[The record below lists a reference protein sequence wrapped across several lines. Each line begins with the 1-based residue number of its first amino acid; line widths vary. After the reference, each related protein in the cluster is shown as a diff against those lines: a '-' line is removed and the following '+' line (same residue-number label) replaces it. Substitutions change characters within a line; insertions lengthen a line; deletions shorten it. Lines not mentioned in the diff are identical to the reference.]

1 MEIPIIN
8 LEIRIGDNQTAIL
21 KINQDEDIELKLNEF
36 CKKYKIDTEIKR
48 ILMDKILDRIKKEN
62 ESIYEEEEEEND
74 SSHDKNDISAADITN
89 YQESYIKEKSV
100 AYKTY
105 SAEPVK
111 RKNSDEKPSL
121 YERFKNKIE
130 DKKEHII
137 HVIERQK
144 QEEMREAT
152 FHPKISD
159 NSIRLTEFL
168 SNSRVEERLLNYG
181 KDIKERVL
189 KKQTNKNIKENDFPF
204 RPSIN
209 NKSKIL
215 SSKASKKR
223 EVEIERI
230 TMKDNYKTEVVKTES
245 NDLNDKLD
253 TVSFNDG
260 PFNINKSNLNTSSKY
275 TFSNMKA
282 PSSKLTTYGSFIK
295 LDEKDNILTNV
306 DLSIRTDSSRSKSKK
321 KCKKKTIKNKPIHEV
336 LYKEVALKNDKK
348 KKLEKEYMNKIC
360 PFKPNIADSVKIIN
374 KEENKE
380 EFIKRLLSSKKLNEQ
395 IIVSL
400 KKKQE
405 KEDCSK
411 STIKSRS
418 SVKLK
423 TKNEKKDHLESFYD
437 QKLIE
442 GKLKVQNEELLN
454 NLEKKKQWLESSM
467 KTVLRVKI
475 EKYKEIFDLLDGDN
489 DGYISSKKIKLS
501 DIPLKILE
509 TLTPF
514 LNELQSK
521 NIAMNFKEF
530 CINADKLMNKMIFSS
545 KR

>member
-223 EVEIERI
+223 EVEIERF

>member
-223 EVEIERI
+223 EVEIERF

-360 PFKPNIADSVKIIN
+360 PFNPNIADSVKIIN
-374 KEENKE
+374 REENKE

>member
-223 EVEIERI
+223 EVEIERF

-360 PFKPNIADSVKIIN
+360 PFKPNIAD
-374 KEENKE
+374 
-380 EFIKRLLSSKKLNEQ
+380 KK
-395 IIVSL
+395 
-400 KKKQE
+400 
-405 KEDCSK
+405 
-411 STIKSRS
+411 
-418 SVKLK
+418 
-423 TKNEKKDHLESFYD
+423 
-437 QKLIE
+437 
-442 GKLKVQNEELLN
+442 
-454 NLEKKKQWLESSM
+454 
-467 KTVLRVKI
+467 KTVLNQ
-475 EKYKEIFDLLDGDN
+475 LLNLGLPSN
-489 DGYISSKKIKLS
+489 
-501 DIPLKILE
+501 
-509 TLTPF
+509 
-514 LNELQSK
+514 
-521 NIAMNFKEF
+521 
-530 CINADKLMNKMIFSS
+530 
-545 KR
+545 

>member
-223 EVEIERI
+223 EVEIERF

-374 KEENKE
+374 REENKE

>member
-100 AYKTY
+100 AYKTN

-223 EVEIERI
+223 EVEIERF

-374 KEENKE
+374 REENKE